1 LVQNAAIKAATGYG
15 TKTQE
20 GKVAAAAVK
29 GLVQANGG
37 TAQQASNMMNALQ
50 ENLKMAAQNGNQAA
64 AVNGVLERVNEFY
77 TNPNLGTQ
85 YKAMSG
91 EGGWGDLGIQRYRA
105 GKPDLV
111 SEENHERGMSSTR
124 TGPEFNL
131 PLDQGPPGM
140 RDFSNLPFDQGP
152 PQIDRY
158 LQQSW
163 DPEEG
168 TEYQELAV
176 LSNFGGN
183 LLDSFVPV
191 WSPFF
196 VGAAGDE
203 VMSEELEEYR
213 SEVGDEE
220 GRHSDVL
227 LGKVTAISNGYWTQ
241 DSAYLQQS
249 APMYD
254 LLAPRRVGNYTALG
268 SAFNWYNGQQ
278 QTPSD
283 YYNFGV
289 IDNAGWPY
297 GSTYT
302 LPEDFNTG
310 MLDTEKEYLYAKVG
324 YKGDMMNQAA
334 IENKIMEIVLD
345 LAEDVIADEIANQ
358 VINNVIDYGKLKP
371 EQATSISTI
380 ETPQSTEG
388 IATPTGGMTGHA
400 HGHQHSY

>member
-1 LVQNAAIKAATGYG
+1 
-15 TKTQE
+15 
-20 GKVAAAAVK
+20 
-29 GLVQANGG
+29 
-37 TAQQASNMMNALQ
+37 
-50 ENLKMAAQNGNQAA
+50 
-64 AVNGVLERVNEFY
+64 
-77 TNPNLGTQ
+77 
-85 YKAMSG
+85 
-91 EGGWGDLGIQRYRA
+91 
-105 GKPDLV
+105 
-111 SEENHERGMSSTR
+111 
-124 TGPEFNL
+124 
-131 PLDQGPPGM
+131 
-140 RDFSNLPFDQGP
+140 
-152 PQIDRY
+152 
-158 LQQSW
+158 
-163 DPEEG
+163 
-168 TEYQELAV
+168 
-176 LSNFGGN
+176 
-183 LLDSFVPV
+183 
-191 WSPFF
+191 
-196 VGAAGDE
+196 
-203 VMSEELEEYR
+203 MSEELEEYR